1 MTRTLLAHALGCV
14 FYCLI
19 SALFVGLSP
28 SLIAAEGETKA
39 TVDYAKQI
47 KPVLHER
54 CYACHGALK
63 QEGGLRLD
71 TAALAIQG
79 GDSGAAIK
87 PGDAASAILER
98 VMAKDLA
105 ERMPPEGE
113 PLTAGQIAD
122 LRQWIAEGAKA
133 PADEQPERD
142 PRTHW
147 AFKTPVRPEV
157 PKVKNA
163 AWVINPIDA
172 FIAAQ
177 HEARGL
183 TPQPAA
189 DKLLWLRRVSLDLTG
204 LPPSR
209 EMQLEFLAMEGNS
222 PDPYDQV
229 AKELLG
235 RKQHG
240 ERWGRHW
247 MDIWRY
253 SDWWGLGAEVRNSQ
267 KHMWHWRDWILES
280 LNEDKGYDQMLREML
295 AADELYPN
303 DPKRLRASGFL
314 ARQYFK
320 FNRTTWM
327 DETVEHT
334 SKAMLGLTFN
344 CSKCHDHKYDPIS
357 QQAYYQMRAIFE
369 PYQLRMDLAGPFDFE
384 KDGIPRAFDC
394 NLDAPTWLHIRGD
407 DRNPDKSRPMLPGVP
422 AFLAGEFKIKPVN
435 LPREAWEP
443 HLRPTTAQH
452 LLEMAENQLKV
463 GETNLDA
470 AVKQVHTAMQALTLA
485 KAAEAKAAKEG
496 AQQANEPAPRKPLVL
511 DTFAAANADVWETR
525 DGDWAYVDGKLV
537 QSRVGAMRAVMRLK
551 QAPPA
556 DFEVRLK
563 YTTVGGEKWQSVG
576 ISFDVTDKN
585 DVLAYASSVAGGSKV
600 QIAYKQ
606 GADYTYPSGSSQARA
621 VELNKPHELVLRVRG
636 VLVNLAVD
644 GVHAVSFRLPI
655 ARQAGHL
662 ELVAF
667 DAKAEFT
674 HFELLPL
681 PADLVLID
689 GDTPGK
695 PAESS
700 IAQNVQKAQQAYDKA
715 VRAAKLLEPNQ
726 AIARAEWHWV
736 KCRIAADQ
744 AQLRQRGDG
753 EDAQTAQLIREAVV
767 AELKVAVAKAEGE
780 LLKVQIELAD
790 APADKKEAAQKK
802 LAAAKTAQEKA
813 NEALQKPGTTY
824 TPLVGAIKTAE
835 SNVEP
840 EESRKKP
847 FPQTST
853 GRRSALAHWM
863 TDPKNPLPARVA
875 VNHLWA
881 RHFGRGLVPTVFDFG
896 LKGTPPSHP
905 ELLDWLTV
913 EFVEHGW
920 SMKHLHHLIVTSNT
934 YRMTCSSAGAAE
946 ANLRVDPDNRSLWRR
961 EPVRMESQV
970 IRDSL
975 LSLAGELDLNLFGGP
990 PLPVDQE
997 DNHRRS
1003 LYYFHSHNE
1012 HQKFLSMFDD
1022 ANVLECYRRA
1032 DSVVPQ
1038 QALALE
1044 NSPLAAN
1051 MAEKIAQRIV
1061 AGKPGL
1067 TDQEF
1072 IRAAFLTVL
1081 CTEPTPDEQAAVQEA
1096 MGRFAK
1102 AAKGKKRANP
1112 VEHARVNLVHAL
1124 LNHNDFV
1131 TVR

>member
-1 MTRTLLAHALGCV
+1 MTRFLLAHAV
-14 FYCLI
+14 FSGVLV
-19 SALFVGLSP
+19 ALSS
-28 SLIAAEGETKA
+28 SLFAAEDAPKA
-39 TVDYAKQI
+39 AVDYAKQI

-79 GDSGAAIK
+79 GDSGPAIK
-87 PGDAASAILER
+87 PGDAASAIVQR
-98 VMAKDLA
+98 VIAKDLA

-122 LRQWIAEGAKA
+122 LRQWIATGAKA

-142 PRTHW
+142 PRSHW

-157 PKVKNA
+157 PKVKNVG
-163 AWVINPIDA
+163 WVLNPIDA

-183 TPQPAA
+183 TPQPPA
-189 DKLLWLRRVSLDLTG
+189 DKLLWLRHVSLDLTG
-204 LPPSR
+204 LPPTR
-209 EMQLEFLAMEGNS
+209 EMQLEFLAMEDKS
-222 PDPYDQV
+222 QDHYIAV
-229 AKELLG
+229 AKDLLG
-235 RKQHG
+235 RKQYG

-369 PYQLRMDLAGPFDFE
+369 PYQLRMDLAGPVDFE

-407 DRNPDKSRPMLPGVP
+407 ESNPDKSRPIQPGVP
-422 AFLAGEFKIKPVN
+422 AFLAGEFKIEPVS

-443 HLRPTTAQH
+443 HLREQTAQY
-452 LLEMAENQLKV
+452 LLKMAEKKLSD
-463 GETNLDA
+463 GETALVE
-470 AVKQVHTAMQALTLA
+470 AVKQSHAARQTLEQAQADAL
-485 KAAEAKAAKEG
+485 AAKERAAKEAAG
-496 AQQANEPAPRKPLVL
+496 PSQEPAARKPLVL
-511 DTFAAANADVWETR
+511 ETFAAANADVWEAR

-556 DFEVRLK
+556 DFEVRLR

-576 ISFDVTDKN
+576 ISFDVTEKN
-585 DVLAYASSVAGGSKV
+585 DVLAYVSSVAGGSKAQV
-600 QIAYKQ
+600 AYKQ

-621 VELNKPHELVLRVRG
+621 VELNKPHEIVLRVRG
-636 VLVNLAVD
+636 TLVNLAVD
-644 GVHAVSFRLPI
+644 GEHAVAYRLPI

-667 DAKAEFT
+667 DAKVEFA

-681 PADLVLID
+681 PADVALVD
-689 GDTPGK
+689 GSVPVKKGE
-695 PAESS
+695 PAAASNLE
-700 IAQNVQKAQQAYDKA
+700 KAKQASDKSLRDA
-715 VRAAKLLEPNQ
+715 ELLSLTQ
-726 AIARAEWHWV
+726 RIARAEFESV
-736 KCRIAADQ
+736 RCRIAADQ
-744 AQLRQRGDG
+744 ARVQRNNEAD
-753 EDAQTAQLIREAVV
+753 DSQMATLIREAVL
-767 AELKVAVAKAEGE
+767 AELKVAVAKAEVE
-780 LLKVQIELAD
+780 LGKVQFELAD
-790 APADKKEAAQKK
+790 APADKKEAIEKK
-802 LAAAKTAQEKA
+802 LAAARTALEKA
-813 NEALQKPGTTY
+813 NKALETPGTTY
-824 TPLVGAIKTAE
+824 TPLVGAMKTAE
-835 SNVEP
+835 NNVES

-853 GRRSALAHWM
+853 GRRSALAHWI

-875 VNHLWA
+875 VNHIWA

-920 SMKHLHHLIVTSNT
+920 SMKHLHQLIVTSNT
-934 YRMTCSSAGAAE
+934 YRMSCSSAGAPE
-946 ANLRVDPDNRSLWRR
+946 ANLAIDPDNRSLWRR

-975 LSLAGELDLNLFGGP
+975 LSLAGELDLNQFGGP

-997 DNHRRS
+997 DNRRRS

-1061 AGKPGL
+1061 AGKKDM
-1067 TDQEF
+1067 TAQEF

-1081 CTEPTPDEQAAVQEA
+1081 CTEPTPDEQAAVLEA
-1096 MGRFAK
+1096 MGRFAE
-1102 AAKGKKRANP
+1102 AAKAKKRANP